1 MHEAAFVLNR
11 DWPDVLHRKAAGA
24 DQVTVTQLREWIKA
38 DQPGLPEI
46 VQNLVIASYAIQ
58 TDKAWVRAGRPI
70 DVPKLDKITS
80 DMVLRSQEL
89 PSEAEFESASARA
102 QGIFLIQRQPVR
114 SLRSV
119 HALADAIRRNATSR
133 LPVAQNLTDE
143 LAGHASTLGLSDD
156 EPRMATSAAVT
167 ALLGKL
173 AATTDDT
180 ETVRVLATAGLPREN
195 AFYQAHLGSAE
206 MVTTALRTANW
217 TVLDQLA
224 GRADDAQ
231 AAAILSV
238 MQQAAR
244 HDEHEV
250 ALGVP
255 LRKADADAIALFME
269 RARSRDPQ
277 STGTPPVVAPPAPTQ
292 TGTLPGPDREA
303 PSEPAAPSSAS
314 LLPPPTRVGA
324 RDLPRFVEKLCELA
338 DENPAAEFEIS
349 WRIVTD

>member
-1 MHEAAFVLNR
+1 MTTATRRTPTLIRTDAGYRSARTNWRSCSTPSSTAAQDKVGRYEVPTRADIAVLKKIANPLKLGVMHEAAFVLNH
-11 DWPDVLHRKAAGA
+11 DWPDMLNRKAAGA
-24 DQVTVTQLREWIKA
+24 DQVTVAQLREWIKA

-58 TDKAWVRAGRPI
+58 ADKAWVRAGRPI
-70 DVPKLDKITS
+70 DAPKLDKITS

-89 PSEAEFESASARA
+89 PSEAEFETASARA
-102 QGIFLIQRQPVR
+102 QGIFRIQRQPVR

-180 ETVRVLATAGLPREN
+180 ETVRVLATADLPREN

-206 MVTTALRTANW
+206 MVDDRAAHRE
-217 TVLDQLA
+217 LD
-224 GRADDAQ
+224 G
-231 AAAILSV
+231 
-238 MQQAAR
+238 
-244 HDEHEV
+244 
-250 ALGVP
+250 
-255 LRKADADAIALFME
+255 
-269 RARSRDPQ
+269 
-277 STGTPPVVAPPAPTQ
+277 
-292 TGTLPGPDREA
+292 PGP
-303 PSEPAAPSSAS
+303 
-314 LLPPPTRVGA
+314 A
-324 RDLPRFVEKLCELA
+324 RGT
-338 DENPAAEFEIS
+338 S
-349 WRIVTD
+349 